1 MQASDLPA
9 ILAIQRL
16 CYPAHLI
23 EPAAAL
29 QSRRQRAPGHGWVAR
44 RGGQVLGYLFSH
56 PWQRTSLPKLG
67 QDLPALPPAPDC
79 LFLHD
84 LAVHPDGR
92 GQKVAE
98 QLLHASYRPARAAGL
113 RHGRLVAVEGADAF
127 WARHGYRRQ
136 SEAASGL
143 CGYGEQAVL
152 MDCLL

>member
-1 MQASDLPA
+1 M
-9 ILAIQRL
+9 
-16 CYPAHLI
+16 
-23 EPAAAL
+23 
-29 QSRRQRAPGHGWVAR
+29 
-44 RGGQVLGYLFSH
+44 
-56 PWQRTSLPKLG
+56 
-67 QDLPALPPAPDC
+67 
-79 LFLHD
+79 HD

-143 CGYGEQAVL
+143 SGYGEQAVL